1 MYGDTVSSFVASP
14 FKLGLNFDIGPI
26 GDVAAA
32 GQFPLSMNIPVKDE
46 YLSSP
51 EPRSC
56 LDDFFKT
63 LFFFQPEEQ
72 AHASADVIWP
82 QALEAICE
90 SDQSDPEK
98 PGFSSYS
105 FPVGLDLGLSLTM
118 ELDPDRHY
126 FYPLNPF

>member
-14 FKLGLNFDIGPI
+14 FKLGLDFDIGPI

-46 YLSSP
+46 YLAQP

-63 LFFFQPEEQ
+63 LFFFQPEKQ
-72 AHASADVIWP
+72 AHAMSDVIWP

-105 FPVGLDLGLSLTM
+105 FPPGIDLGLSLTTGM
-118 ELDPDRHY
+118 DVNLDY
-126 FYPLNPF
+126 L